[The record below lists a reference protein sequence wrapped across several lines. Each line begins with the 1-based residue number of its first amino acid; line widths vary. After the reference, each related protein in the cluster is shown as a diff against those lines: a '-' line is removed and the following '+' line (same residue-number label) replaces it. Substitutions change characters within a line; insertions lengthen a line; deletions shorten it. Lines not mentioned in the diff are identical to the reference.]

1 MLYAA
6 LKTLHLLSIIVWV
19 GGMAY
24 TLFFL
29 RPALI
34 VLDPPLRVRLMHDVL
49 RRFFAAVLVSIAIVL
64 VSGIWMML
72 IFSGG
77 QADTPAGVDVSMPWN
92 WMVMAT
98 LGVVMA
104 AIFGHIRYVLFKR
117 LRLAVLDQKWVTGG
131 AALASIRSWVSIN
144 LVIGLVIV
152 IVVGMG
158 AVAW

>member
-6 LKTLHLLSIIVWV
+6 LKTLHLLSIIVWI

-29 RPALI
+29 RPAVM
-34 VLDPPLRVRLMHDVL
+34 VLESPLRVRLMHDVL

-64 VSGIWMML
+64 VSGSWMML
-72 IFSGG
+72 IFFRS

-98 LGVVMA
+98 LGVLMA

-131 AALASIRSWVSIN
+131 AALASIRSWVRIN

>member
-29 RPALI
+29 RPAVM
-34 VLDPPLRVRLMHDVL
+34 VLESPLRVRLMHDVL

-64 VSGIWMML
+64 VSGSWMML
-72 IFSGG
+72 IFFRS

-98 LGVVMA
+98 LGVLMA

-131 AALASIRSWVSIN
+131 AALASIRSWVRIN

>member
-29 RPALI
+29 RPAVM
-34 VLDPPLRVRLMHDVL
+34 VLESPLRVRLMHDVL

-64 VSGIWMML
+64 VSGIGMML
-72 IFSGG
+72 IFLRS

-98 LGVVMA
+98 LGVLMA

-131 AALASIRSWVSIN
+131 AALASIRSWVRIN